1 MSKIGSLLGG
11 MDLTKLGSMISPDMM
26 KIAGNM
32 MSKFLQSQKAY
43 AVVEIKPILRPT
55 AKRIKVIFGPYKIKG
70 SETKGKVGNG
80 FSLDP
85 VSATILGLGAL
96 SIKGA

>member
-11 MDLTKLGSMISPDMM
+11 MDLTKLSTMISPDMM
-26 KIAGNM
+26 KIAGSM
-32 MSKFLQSQKAY
+32 MSRFLQSQKAY

-55 AKRIKVIFGPYKIKG
+55 AKRVKVIFGPYKIKG
-70 SETKGKVGNG
+70 TETKGKVGNG

-85 VSATILGLGAL
+85 VSGHLRAWRPLNQGA
-96 SIKGA
+96 